1 MVLLRSRVLCRVH
14 DGFWYELRRILRITT
29 KCIFMRSLDLESS
42 IQRTVLH
49 SQQYLCSSEN
59 LSFSCQYCTQLWQH
73 LSTSQSHK
81 YALYANIFFL
91 ISGHCEWRAALRV
104 NRKAKPP
111 QAVGLFQPMF
121 SQHMHHIKTQD
132 LYFLSDSAFKEP
144 FPKMWPWLL
153 LTMEWVVTSMSM
165 RNVEYVK
172 SYRGDISLDSITTSK
187 RV

>member
-14 DGFWYELRRILRITT
+14 DGFRSELRRILRITA

-49 SQQYLCSSEN
+49 SQVMPM
-59 LSFSCQYCTQLWQH
+59 FSGESALLVPLLYTIAAISVNAANAYICIIC
-73 LSTSQSHK
+73 K
-81 YALYANIFFL
+81 YIFL
-91 ISGHCEWRAALRV
+91 ISGHCEWWAMLRV

-111 QAVGLFQPMF
+111 QAVGLIQPML
-121 SQHMHHIKTQD
+121 SQRLHHIKTQD

-153 LTMEWVVTSMSM
+153 LTMGTSC
-165 RNVEYVK
+165 NLYVNE
-172 SYRGDISLDSITTSK
+172 K
-187 RV
+187 RWICKELSWGHFSW

>member
-14 DGFWYELRRILRITT
+14 DGFRSELRRILRITA
-29 KCIFMRSLDLESS
+29 KCIFMRSPNLENSMR
-42 IQRTVLH
+42 RTVLR
-49 SQQYLCSSEN
+49 SQIIPM
-59 LSFSCQYCTQLWQH
+59 FSVKSALLVPLLYTIAAISVNAANAYICIIC
-73 LSTSQSHK
+73 K
-81 YALYANIFFL
+81 YIFL
-91 ISGHCEWRAALRV
+91 ISGHCEWWAVLRV

>member
-1 MVLLRSRVLCRVH
+1 M
-14 DGFWYELRRILRITT
+14 
-29 KCIFMRSLDLESS
+29 
-42 IQRTVLH
+42 
-49 SQQYLCSSEN
+49 
-59 LSFSCQYCTQLWQH
+59 LSFSCRYCTQLWQY
-73 LSTSQSHK
+73 LSTPWMHK

-144 FPKMWPWLL
+144 FPKMWPWCRRS
-153 LTMEWVVTSMSM
+153 TSESEEVF
-165 RNVEYVK
+165 RHPESRIADESSAKEYPRQTWHWAGETGFEGRSHGNGLPAKAKEGVP
-172 SYRGDISLDSITTSK
+172 
-187 RV
+187 